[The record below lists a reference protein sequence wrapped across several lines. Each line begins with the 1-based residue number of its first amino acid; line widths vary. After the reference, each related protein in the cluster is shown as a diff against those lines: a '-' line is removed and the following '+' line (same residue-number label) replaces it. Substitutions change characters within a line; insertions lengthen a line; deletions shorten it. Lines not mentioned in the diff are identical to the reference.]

1 MYRDQ
6 IPDQPQGQDP
16 NLVSLKG
23 KDQDQ
28 VQNLDQ
34 GALQEQEKLISMI
47 KMLKEREKEQ
57 IPETAETQI
66 QRKLIQVVLVAQ
78 EEA

>member
-6 IPDQPQGQDP
+6 IPDQPQGQDL
-16 NLVSLKG
+16 NLVSLRG

>member
-6 IPDQPQGQDP
+6 IPDHLQGQDL

>member
-6 IPDQPQGQDP
+6 IPDHPQGQDLD
-16 NLVSLKG
+16 LVSLKG

-34 GALQEQEKLISMI
+34 EALQEQEKLISMI